1 MPLTSIPSVDA
12 IVEDMIECQIRW
24 GLSNREMGEAVLG
37 LVADPA
43 KTVMGWKAG
52 SYPTPVAI
60 QAFKYLKALV
70 AITNNSPLSDAEE
83 NYAIAHSTLPAAL
96 Q

>member
-1 MPLTSIPSVDA
+1 MGLVSIPSGDETVA
-12 IVEDMIECQIRW
+12 DMIECQIKW
-24 GLSNREMGEAVLG
+24 HLSDSVFGACVLG
-37 LVADPA
+37 DVSDPG
-43 KTVMGWKAG
+43 KTVRSWKTGAT
-52 SYPTPVAI
+52 PTPVAI

-83 NYAIAHSTLPAAL
+83 NYAIAHSTIPAAL